1 MAHSISFASDQI
13 LGKGRYAVVFKG
25 FFKESQAGWSQVAV
39 KRINLD
45 NVSQSRREVDAL
57 EKLNHENVIRL
68 LGHEDSD
75 HYR

>member
-1 MAHSISFASDQI
+1 MAHSISFASDHI

-25 FFKESQAGWSQVAV
+25 FFKESQVAV

-68 LGHEDSD
+68 FGHEDSD

>member
-1 MAHSISFASDQI
+1 MAHSISFASDHI

-25 FFKESQAGWSQVAV
+25 FFKESRQVAV

-57 EKLNHENVIRL
+57 EKLKHENVIRL